1 MKSRRPGSIQQR
13 SKGSWQIRYD
23 GHPDARGKRKQLT
36 ETVRGTK
43 AEAERV
49 LRQRQAA
56 LENGAFV
63 HKHADT
69 VTDYLQS
76 WLKGYVVN
84 NTSLRTQEG
93 YGEKIRGHILPAI
106 GYIPIQ
112 TLNGA
117 GIEAMYA
124 AMLSKGLSARTV
136 LHVHR
141 ILKQALS
148 HAVKQGLLARNPADA
163 ATPPRPQSKQVTMW
177 GPETVNIFLEAAE
190 GSRYR
195 DIYHLAVLTG
205 LRRSELVGLKWE
217 NVDLVAAR
225 LSVVETLQR
234 INGKGLVPGLPKTKR
249 SRRSIILDSNALPV
263 LHGVRGRQI
272 EQGLIAGKAWR
283 NTGYVFTQPDGGP
296 VDPELVTHDFAAIV
310 RRSALPHLTFHG
322 LRHAYATLAL
332 LTGVPDKVVSEKLG
346 HSSIAVTMDIYSHV
360 LPGLQERY
368 ASAVGDLL
376 AKTRKPPAP

>member
-1 MKSRRPGSIQQR
+1 MKSRRQGSIQQR
-13 SKGSWQIRYD
+13 VKGSWQLRYYGQLD
-23 GHPDARGKRKQLT
+23 ERGKRKQLT

-43 AEAERV
+43 AEAERA
-49 LRQRQAA
+49 LRERLLA
-56 LENGAFV
+56 LENGEFV
-63 HKHADT
+63 RKHADT
-69 VTDYLQS
+69 VADFLQR
-76 WLKGYVVN
+76 WLKGYVAT

-93 YGEKIRGHILPAI
+93 YGEKVRGHLLPAI
-106 GYIPIQ
+106 GSIPIQ
-112 TLNGA
+112 ALTGSE
-117 GIEAMYA
+117 IEAMYA
-124 AMLSKGLSARTV
+124 AMLAKGLSARTV

-141 ILKQALS
+141 ILRQALS
-148 HAVKQGLLARNPADA
+148 HAVKGGLLARNPADA
-163 ATPPRPQSKQVTMW
+163 ATPPRPQWKPVKMW
-177 GPETVNIFLEAAE
+177 GPETVNTFLEAAE

-195 DIYHLAVLTG
+195 DLYHLAVLTG

-217 NVDLVAAR
+217 SVDLTAGR

-234 INGKGLVPGLPKTKR
+234 INGKGLVPGQPKTAR
-249 SRRSIILDSNALPV
+249 SRRSITLDSNALPI

-272 EQGLIAGKAWR
+272 EQRLVAGIAWR
-283 NTGYVFTQPDGGP
+283 NTGYVFTQPDGSP
-296 VDPELVTHDFAAIV
+296 VDPELVTHDFAGIV

-332 LTGVPDKVVSEKLG
+332 SAGVPDKVISEALG

-376 AKTRKPPAP
+376 AQARNRPAA